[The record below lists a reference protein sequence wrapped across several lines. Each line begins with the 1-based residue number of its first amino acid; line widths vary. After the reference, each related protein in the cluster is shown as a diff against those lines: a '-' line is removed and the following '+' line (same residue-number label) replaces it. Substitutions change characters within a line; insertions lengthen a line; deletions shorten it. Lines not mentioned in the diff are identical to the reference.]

1 MNELER
7 ENASYFYIIEADRD
21 GQRKYVNKT
30 FPNIY
35 QYTKKILHAKRFYSE
50 ERALEFID
58 DFNSVGRYM
67 INNPIVKRVKRI
79 FTVVE

>member
-35 QYTKKILHAKRFYSE
+35 QYTKKISHAKRFNSE
-50 ERALEFID
+50 ETALKFIE
-58 DFNSVGRYM
+58 DFNSAEHYM
-67 INNPIVKRVKRI
+67 IQNPTVKKVKRT
-79 FTVVE
+79 FTVE

>member
-35 QYTKKILHAKRFYSE
+35 QYTKKISHAKRFYSE
-50 ERALEFID
+50 ERALEFIE

-67 INNPIVKRVKRI
+67 INNPLVKMVKRT
-79 FTVVE
+79 FTVE